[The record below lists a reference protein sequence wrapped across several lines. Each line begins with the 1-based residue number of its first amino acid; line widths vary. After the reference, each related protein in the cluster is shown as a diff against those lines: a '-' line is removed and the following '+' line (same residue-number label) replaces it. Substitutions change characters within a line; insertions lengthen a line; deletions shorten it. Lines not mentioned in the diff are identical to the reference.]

1 MNFFF
6 FTGVLRGNKN
16 NRKKVQWKNKVF
28 DHASYRE
35 TYCHVFLMV
44 TSQRILNFQPSSLY
58 AVPQEII
65 KSSSLFIFDT
75 KEISIYILK
84 QRKFNNFNKRL

>member
-6 FTGVLRGNKN
+6 FAGVLRGNKN

-35 TYCHVFLMV
+35 TYCHVF
-44 TSQRILNFQPSSLY
+44 
-58 AVPQEII
+58 
-65 KSSSLFIFDT
+65 
-75 KEISIYILK
+75 
-84 QRKFNNFNKRL
+84 